1 MVTVSSVQSLS
12 RVQLFATPW
21 TAAHQPSLS
30 ISQPPELTQTQVHW
44 VSDVIQPS
52 HPLSLPSRPACNLS
66 QHPGLFKWVGSSY
79 QVANVLEL
87 QLQHQTFQWIF
98 KVDFLY
104 DWLVCFPCSPK
115 DSQESSP
122 TTEFESI
129 NSLALSILYGPT
141 LTSIH
146 DYWKKHRFDYMDLC
160 WQNDVSAF

>member
-1 MVTVSSVQSLS
+1 MKICLICQFSSVLSLS
-12 RVQLFATPW
+12 HFWLFATPW
-21 TAAHQPSLS
+21 TAARQASLS
-30 ISQPPELTQTQVHW
+30 FTISWSLCQFLSVELLMPRNHLIFCHPLFLLPSSFPSIRVFSNW
-44 VSDVIQPS
+44 VSSS
-52 HPLSLPSRPACNLS
+52 H
-66 QHPGLFKWVGSSY
+66 

-146 DYWKKHRFDYMDLC
+146 G
-160 WQNDVSAF
+160 